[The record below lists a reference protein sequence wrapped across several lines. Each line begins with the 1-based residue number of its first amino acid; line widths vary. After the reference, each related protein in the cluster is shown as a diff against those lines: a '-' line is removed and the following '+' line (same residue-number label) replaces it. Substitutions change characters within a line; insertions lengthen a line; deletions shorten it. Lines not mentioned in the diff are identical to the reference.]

1 MRVHVTDAKPGDRLK
16 SDTYNGHGVPVMIQG
31 TELQHDDI
39 SKLIMHGVDYID
51 IDAGSASIPVDFAP
65 DVPASPESLKRAV
78 PLMEQ
83 TISGFESMF
92 LEASSTGKFDEYR
105 VDELFGPLVSE
116 LARQKDVVSLLLIME
131 RGDHYTYNHSLQVG
145 VLSYYIATWLGY
157 TEEVAYAAGKA
168 GYLHDI
174 GKSMIPDEILNKPD
188 KLTPEEFHEMKKH
201 SLYGYDIIRNSTSDE
216 ISAIV
221 ALQHHERED
230 GSGYPHGLFKEDI
243 HPFAS
248 ITAIADVYSAMIS
261 NRVYQ
266 TKQELLT
273 VLRELH
279 SMSFGH
285 LNPEATQ
292 VFIRHMLPN
301 FINKQVLL
309 TTGQTGT
316 IILNNPA
323 DYFRPLV
330 RINDDEYVDL
340 SRERHVSID
349 EIYLES

>member
-1 MRVHVTDAKPGDRLK
+1 MRVHVTDAKPGDRLT
-16 SDTYNGHGVPVMIQG
+16 SDIYNRHGVPVLIQG
-31 TELQHDDI
+31 TELQHEDI

-51 IDAGSASIPVDFAP
+51 IDAGSAGISVDFAP
-65 DVPASPESLKRAV
+65 DVPASPESLKRAI
-78 PLMEQ
+78 PLIEQ
-83 TISGFESMF
+83 TIHGFESMF
-92 LEASSTGKFDEYR
+92 LEASATGKFDESR
-105 VDELFGPLVSE
+105 VDELLGPLVSE
-116 LARQKDVVSLLLIME
+116 LTHQKDVVSMLLIME

-157 TEEVAYAAGKA
+157 TEEEAYIAGKA
-168 GYLHDI
+168 GYLHDM

-188 KLTPEEFHEMKKH
+188 KLTPEEYQEMKKH
-201 SLYGYDIIRNSTSDE
+201 TLYGFDIIRNSTSDE

-230 GSGYPHGLFKEDI
+230 GSGYPHGLLKEEI

-261 NRVYQ
+261 DRVYQ
-266 TKQELLT
+266 TRQELLT

-316 IILNNPA
+316 IVLNNPV

-330 RINDDEYVDL
+330 KINENEYIDL
-340 SRERHVSID
+340 SKERHVAIH
-349 EIYLES
+349 EIYLET